1 MIKKRL
7 ILGLIL
13 AALPLIFAACN
24 GGGKTANAQPVKA
37 TWIEPEISGNT
48 VSIPVSALKDND
60 IVHFKLAGLNGDIAF
75 MGYEIDGQ
83 TNIRANL
90 CPPCRSVGF
99 SLNGETLVCDTCRTT
114 FEAKTGDGISGAC
127 VAYPKAEV
135 AFKVIQGKIVMN
147 AGDLQQASIKTGEPG
162 WP

>member
-7 ILGLIL
+7 LLGLIL
-13 AALPLIFAACN
+13 VSLPFIFAACS
-24 GGGKTANAQPVKA
+24 GGETTVNTQPVKA
-37 TWIEPEISGNT
+37 TWIEPEIMGDT
-48 VSIPVSALKDND
+48 VTIPVSALKDND
-60 IVHFKLAGLNGDIAF
+60 IIHFKLAGLNGDIAF

-83 TNIRANL
+83 TSIRANL

-99 SLNGETLVCDTCRTT
+99 SLSGDTLVCDTCRTS
-114 FEAKTGDGISGAC
+114 FEAKTGEGISGAC

-135 AFKVIQGKIVMN
+135 AFTVNQGKIVMN
-147 AGDLQQASIKTGEPG
+147 AEDLLDATLKTGEPG